1 MLPKAR
7 FTEFNRE
14 QRIVADH
21 SGIIICHAEG
31 TPAPQIEWK
40 RQDKTPLDKA
50 RVTQLSNGS
59 LHINPVQ
66 PQDKGIY
73 ICIFRQSK
81 GSERV
86 TKEEQ
91 FINVF
96 VISE

>member
-7 FTEFNRE
+7 FTDSNPE
-14 QRIVADH
+14 QKIVAGN
-21 SGIIICHAEG
+21 SGIISCRAEG

-50 RVTQLSNGS
+50 RFTQLASGS
-59 LHINPVQ
+59 LHINPVHA
-66 PQDKGIY
+66 QDRGMY

-86 TKEEQ
+86 TEEQQ